1 MPVVVLLVVV
11 LVMLVPFVVP
21 SGDSCAPAT
30 DVVAAETCSSRSPAR
45 PTASVTRSTESAS

>member
-1 MPVVVLLVVV
+1 MPVVVLLLVV